1 MLYIKARNPK
11 EEKVVIAIIH
21 DGMRESESY
30 YYYRELPGTRESSS
44 RWLLLHL
51 LAFRRSFFRASA
63 FFRQISLPSTVA
75 RRQSTPL
82 NTSNMNG
89 VNGINGHSNGH
100 NGLNGY
106 HHEDEEDEPIT
117 NGYCNGM
124 INPFF

>member
-1 MLYIKARNPK
+1 MECASRTLTTTTESCPELVKA
-11 EEKVVIAIIH
+11 VAA
-21 DGMRESESY
+21 GW
-30 YYYRELPGTRESSS
+30 L
-44 RWLLLHL
+44 LLLHL

-106 HHEDEEDEPIT
+106 HHEDDEDEPIT

-124 INPFF
+124 NNPFF

>member
-1 MLYIKARNPK
+1 MECASRTLTTTTESCPELVKA
-11 EEKVVIAIIH
+11 VAA
-21 DGMRESESY
+21 GW
-30 YYYRELPGTRESSS
+30 L
-44 RWLLLHL
+44 LLLHL

-106 HHEDEEDEPIT
+106 HHEDDEDEPIT

-124 INPFF
+124 NKPFLFISKLLKNLQK